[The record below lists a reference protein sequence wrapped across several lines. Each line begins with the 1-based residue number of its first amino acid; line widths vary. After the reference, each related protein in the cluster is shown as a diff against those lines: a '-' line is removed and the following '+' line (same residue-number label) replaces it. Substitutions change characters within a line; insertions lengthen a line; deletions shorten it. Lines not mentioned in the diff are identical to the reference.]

1 MVINLSGNQAVFVFG
16 WIGIKPS
23 FLLCYVYTY
32 TCICP
37 HGRVVIPSA
46 YNFDW
51 DVGCGID
58 FGVYG
63 VKPLYTI

>member
-1 MVINLSGNQAVFVFG
+1 MPDKVINLLDNLTVFVFG
-16 WIGIKPS
+16 RIGIKPS
-23 FLLCYVYTY
+23 FLFCYVYTY

-58 FGVYG
+58 FRIPVSW
-63 VKPLYTI
+63 